1 MVNVLLC
8 CTGSVATIKTS
19 QLLEQLKNNYNV
31 KLVVT
36 EHSRHFLP
44 ELETLGSL
52 GDQIYTD
59 QHEWDSWNGRG
70 DPVVHI
76 DLRKWADVLL
86 VAPLDANTLAKM
98 AAGIADNLVT
108 CVLRAWDFTRPLIVA
123 PAMNT
128 MMWNH
133 PVTSS
138 HLNLL
143 QSWGV
148 TVVPPVEKVLVCGDK
163 GTGAMAGLDTIQAA
177 IHTAT
182 SEAIHTSTSEAIHTS
197 TNHSNVVPNPP
208 SKVIA
213 LLSCGSFNPPTIMHL
228 RLFELA
234 RDHFREKDPLCK
246 VIGIISPTNDKYAKS
261 SLIPA
266 THRLE
271 MARLAVQGSQW
282 IKVSDWE
289 VNQSAWTPTR
299 QVLDKYSELVKESK
313 AGTVPWLQDAGGS
326 TDVTFKLL
334 CGADLLETFST
345 PNLWKPD
352 DMLTIVRDYGIVA
365 ISREGS
371 NPEKFVEDT
380 PVLSENSHNVDIVTE
395 QIKNDVSSTKI
406 RSAVSLGN
414 SIKYL
419 VPERV
424 ISYINENGLYK
435 K

>member
-1 MVNVLLC
+1 MVNVLVC
-8 CTGSVATIKTS
+8 CTGSVAAIKIS
-19 QLLEQLKNNYNV
+19 QLLEQLRKNYNV
-31 KLVVT
+31 KLVAT

-44 ELETLGSL
+44 QLETLGSL

-59 QHEWDSWNGRG
+59 KHEWDSWNDRG

-76 DLRKWADVLL
+76 ELRKWADVCV

-128 MMWNH
+128 LMWKH
-133 PVTSS
+133 PVSS
-138 HLNLL
+138 PHLELL
-143 QSWGV
+143 QRWGV
-148 TVVPPVEKVLVCGDK
+148 TVVPPVEKTLVCGDK
-163 GTGAMAGLDTIQAA
+163 GLGAMAGLDTI
-177 IHTAT
+177 
-182 SEAIHTSTSEAIHTS
+182 EAAIHTS
-197 TNHSNVVPNPP
+197 TNAANYNSPNNSTVPSNPE
-208 SKVIA
+208 SKIIA

-234 RDHFREKDPLCK
+234 RDYFREKEPGAK
-246 VIGIISPTNDKYAKS
+246 VIGIISPTNDKYDKPT
-261 SLIPA
+261 LIPA

-271 MARLAVQGSQW
+271 MARRSVQGSDW

-289 VNQSAWTPTR
+289 VNQDAWTPTR
-299 QVLDKYSELVKESK
+299 QVMDRYSGIVKQHEASSF
-313 AGTVPWLQDAGGS
+313 PWLVDTGGS

-334 CGADLLETFST
+334 CGADLLESFSK

-380 PVLSENSHNVDIVTE
+380 PVLSENSANVDIVTE
-395 QIKNDVSSTKI
+395 QIKNEVSSTKI
-406 RSAVSLGN
+406 RSAVALGK

-419 VPERV
+419 VPEKV
-424 ISYINENGLYK
+424 ISYIKENGLYRK
-435 K
+435 